1 MEIFFGDH
9 DQPIWGNAQLAS
21 SGNPTFW
28 DTRFALETNGKKK
41 TDQQIENIDD
51 IHRIKVEAT
60 IVHG

>member
-1 MEIFFGDH
+1 MIMTNLSEVMPSLPPVGTPRFGILVLH
-9 DQPIWGNAQLAS
+9 WKPPEKNK
-21 SGNPTFW
+21 N
-28 DTRFALETNGKKK
+28 